1 MTIRSQPFQKNLRVK
16 YVGSFFIMI
25 ALLFAPNSN
34 LLGNPEICM
43 DMPIGELMISSQQA
57 AEKHDCDSMLT
68 DVNMELC
75 DSCFF
80 NLSALSETVFF
91 SPLPLI
97 REDYATLS
105 TRFIPQLNSPPLLP
119 PPLSI

>member
-1 MTIRSQPFQKNLRVK
+1 MTMRSQPFQKNLSVK
-16 YVGSFFIMI
+16 YLGSFFIMI

-34 LLGNPEICM
+34 FLVNPEICM
-43 DMPIGELMISSQQA
+43 DMPMGQLMISSQQA
-57 AEKHDCDSMLT
+57 AAKHDCDKMLAEV
-68 DVNMELC
+68 DVESC

-80 NLSALSETVFF
+80 NLSALPETMFF
-91 SPLPLI
+91 SSLPVI

-105 TRFIPQLNSPPLLP
+105 TRFILQLNSPPLLP